1 MTMSEAE
8 AQVAAP
14 EPEAAE
20 LPTPEIQDM
29 IQHAMNQEYS
39 QANNIFGE
47 LMTVKLNDVL
57 DQEKIRMADQIYN
70 GVEDEEEVD
79 PDDEQLEL
87 DLEGEGELESE
98 EQDDEE
104 DVEVEDHDDEDDDT
118 DEGLELEDDE
128 EEENSSE

>member
-1 MTMSEAE
+1 MSEAE

-118 DEGLELEDDE
+118 DEGFELEDDE

>member
-1 MTMSEAE
+1 MSEAE

-70 GVEDEEEVD
+70 GVEDEEEID

-98 EQDDEE
+98 EQDYDE
-104 DVEVEDHDDEDDDT
+104 

-128 EEENSSE
+128 EEDENSSE

>member
-118 DEGLELEDDE
+118 DEGFELEDDE

>member
-1 MTMSEAE
+1 MSEAE

-70 GVEDEEEVD
+70 GVEDDEEELD
-79 PDDEQLEL
+79 PSEDEQLEL

-104 DVEVEDHDDEDDDT
+104 DVEVEDHDNEDDDT